1 MEDLERAINLGR
13 EALDTTP
20 KNHPYRPT
28 LLNGLSSRIEIR
40 FQANSDLKDLED
52 SISLAREAALREVPM
67 GHIDRFNILN
77 GLGISLSKRY
87 SRSGDLSDLEQ
98 AILFSQEA
106 VDKTSPNHPDWSI
119 RVCNLCN
126 RLSERYEHTGSLD
139 DLQSAISLAE
149 NALAATPKDSNE
161 VDRARILNNLTIA
174 LMSRYR
180 YYRMKTLDDLEQ
192 AIVYAQKAVDE
203 TPENH
208 PDRTGFLSSLG
219 IMFGDRYLHSK
230 ATQDLDEAI
239 FYSQRALD
247 TAPSLDLSRV
257 VYSTNLGNWLSTRF
271 EARRDKG
278 DLEKAIFCAEEAC
291 KILEK
296 TPESPDRANVM
307 QCLASKLW
315 MRHRLTKNPK
325 DHDLAVRYL
334 SESMELVSSPVAK
347 RIDCAL
353 TLGNIHM
360 QYERW
365 ADVSRVTEYAI
376 NLLPRLSSRS
386 LVQKDQQQSLI
397 LYAGLASKATAAAL
411 QANKSA
417 ADALKLLELGR
428 GIITNHRFETRSDI
442 SELEREHPKLAQEYH
457 RLCSELDSPKST
469 LGEHSES
476 TTASVF
482 SRRQAAEVKLDKVLE
497 EIRQE
502 PNFKNFLLTLDPSR
516 LLATEPL
523 GTIVVINVAFRCD
536 AFLVQ
541 KDHTVSLPLPNLH
554 QSEVH
559 ERSKL
564 LKSGKLPME
573 DMLDML
579 KWLWDVVA
587 GPVLEHLRITRAP
600 ENNNWPHIWW
610 IPTGSFSNL
619 PIHAAGHHLDNSGR
633 SVLDRVISSYSPSI
647 RSLVF
652 AFQNKSLRRQV
663 SSPEKVVFASM
674 DNTPGMNKL
683 PYVTMEIDQLQEL
696 LPKSIPCIRLNT
708 PKRTEV
714 LNELIG
720 CNILHFAGH
729 GISDPSDPSKSC
741 LAVADE
747 PLTVEDLIDQKLHQ
761 NPPLLAYLSACSTGN
776 SNVDSLIDE
785 SIHLMGACQLAG
797 FQNVI
802 GSLWEV
808 SDIHCV
814 EVAKSVY
821 ITILDGR
828 MSSKS
833 VSLGLHN
840 AIRALRGGSTR
851 IEQVGEV
858 RKARLVGV
866 TKGKVLQLKD
876 PRYWAAYIHMGI

>member
-1 MEDLERAINLGR
+1 
-13 EALDTTP
+13 
-20 KNHPYRPT
+20 
-28 LLNGLSSRIEIR
+28 
-40 FQANSDLKDLED
+40 
-52 SISLAREAALREVPM
+52 
-67 GHIDRFNILN
+67 
-77 GLGISLSKRY
+77 
-87 SRSGDLSDLEQ
+87 
-98 AILFSQEA
+98 
-106 VDKTSPNHPDWSI
+106 
-119 RVCNLCN
+119 
-126 RLSERYEHTGSLD
+126 
-139 DLQSAISLAE
+139 
-149 NALAATPKDSNE
+149 
-161 VDRARILNNLTIA
+161 
-174 LMSRYR
+174 
-180 YYRMKTLDDLEQ
+180 
-192 AIVYAQKAVDE
+192 
-203 TPENH
+203 
-208 PDRTGFLSSLG
+208 
-219 IMFGDRYLHSK
+219 
-230 ATQDLDEAI
+230 
-239 FYSQRALD
+239 
-247 TAPSLDLSRV
+247 
-257 VYSTNLGNWLSTRF
+257 
-271 EARRDKG
+271 
-278 DLEKAIFCAEEAC
+278 
-291 KILEK
+291 
-296 TPESPDRANVM
+296 
-307 QCLASKLW
+307 
-315 MRHRLTKNPK
+315 
-325 DHDLAVRYL
+325 
-334 SESMELVSSPVAK
+334 MELVSSPVAK